1 MFHQKKVIVYL
12 LLFLK
17 YSECLL
23 STINCNGDVLEKRG
37 DRESRGGDTR
47 IHDLDFPVAHE
58 LGQWNLQ
65 GAEGVRDLVIAV
77 IEYIEGNEDALS
89 ILRLMEENPDLP
101 VDVVLKF
108 HFTSASNPESA
119 HPYIESLIANGDINL
134 QDLLVKW
141 FCVMGRLSDDLKT
154 EALAADLD
162 AVSEKLSNLK
172 SFDVLIRFC
181 KDSHND
187 SYFVYMIIKP
197 GQRLAIDPFLSSD
210 MPPS

>member
-1 MFHQKKVIVYL
+1 MKKR
-12 LLFLK
+12 K
-17 YSECLL
+17 
-23 STINCNGDVLEKRG
+23 
-37 DRESRGGDTR
+37 DRESREGDTR

-58 LGQWNLQ
+58 LGQWNPQ
-65 GAEGVRDLVIAV
+65 KAKDLYNFIMVMLKH
-77 IEYIEGNEDALS
+77 IEGNENALS

-119 HPYIESLIANGDINL
+119 HPYVESLIANGDINL

-141 FCVMGRLSDDLKT
+141 FCVMGRLSDDLET

-197 GQRLAIDPFLSSD
+197 RQGLAVDPFLSSD
-210 MPPS
+210 MSPS